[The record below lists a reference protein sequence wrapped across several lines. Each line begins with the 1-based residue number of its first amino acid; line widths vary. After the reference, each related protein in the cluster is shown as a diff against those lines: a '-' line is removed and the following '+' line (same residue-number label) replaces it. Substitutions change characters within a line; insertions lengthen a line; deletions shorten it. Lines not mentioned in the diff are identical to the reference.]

1 MTTIK
6 LDAIQV
12 LALSGFGVAIGIYL
26 KRWFPFLD
34 KVNVPASVA
43 GGLFYSLVI
52 LALRDRWLNFDMD
65 LVLQR
70 VLMIA
75 FFTTVGMSASARLLR
90 VGGRLMVV
98 FFGLASLGVVLEN
111 ILGVTMAKLL
121 GLNPLIGLVAGSVT
135 MAGGPATALAFGRT
149 FEEWGV
155 QSATVLGVAAAMGG
169 IVAGGLLGGYVGGG
183 LIDRWHPP
191 TPSDAHVPQAFD
203 PSSSAGEAEEAEVV
217 VSESLDA
224 NAATKTNESIMLN
237 ALVIAVAMGLG
248 TLVSAGLNTG
258 AEALGI
264 KLILPEYI
272 GAMIAAAVMRNLDDS
287 FRFLRIS
294 QERVDEL
301 GNVALNLFIVMAL
314 LTLRLW
320 ELFNLALPVLVI
332 IVTQVLLVW
341 AMARF
346 LVYYLMGRD
355 YDSAV
360 ASGGFCGFMLGT
372 TANALSSM
380 EVLTSKYGPAPRA
393 VIIVSLTGAFLIDFT
408 NAAIITA
415 MANWLR

>member
-1 MTTIK
+1 MPTLK

-98 FFGLASLGVVLEN
+98 FFGMASLGVILEN
-111 ILGVTMAKLL
+111 ILGIAMAKLL
-121 GLNPLIGLVAGSVT
+121 GLDPLIGLVAGSVT
-135 MAGGPATALAFGRT
+135 MAGGPATALAFGGT

-155 QSATVLGVAAAMGG
+155 ESATVLGVAAAMAG

-183 LIDRWHPP
+183 LIDKWHPP
-191 TPSDAHVPQAFD
+191 TPSEKHTGSGEPAGV
-203 PSSSAGEAEEAEVV
+203 SVTESATAPEEEAGP
-217 VSESLDA
+217 DA
-224 NAATKTNESIMLN
+224 GAKPNESIMLN
-237 ALVIAVAMGLG
+237 ALTIAVAMGLG
-248 TLVSAGLNTG
+248 ALVSMGLNAG

-272 GAMIAAAVMRNLDDS
+272 GAMIAAAVIRNLDDS

-320 ELFNLALPVLVI
+320 ELFNLALPVLMI
-332 IVTQVLLVW
+332 IVAQVFLVW
-341 AMARF
+341 ALARF

>member
-1 MTTIK
+1 MTTLK

-155 QSATVLGVAAAMGG
+155 ESATVLGVAAAMAG

-191 TPSDAHVPQAFD
+191 TPADAHVPQASD
-203 PSSSAGEAEEAEVV
+203 PSSSAGEAEEVEVV

>member
-12 LALSGFGVAIGIYL
+12 LALSGLGVAIGYYL
-26 KRWFPFLD
+26 KRLIPFLD

-43 GGLFYSLVI
+43 GGLFYSMVI
-52 LALRDRWLNFDMD
+52 LALRDRIINFEMD

-75 FFTTVGMSASARLLR
+75 FFTTVGMGASLKLLK
-90 VGGRLMVV
+90 VGGRLMLV
-98 FFGLASLGVVLEN
+98 FFCLATLGVLMEN
-111 ILGVTMAKLL
+111 VVGVTLAKLL

-135 MAGGPATALAFGRT
+135 MAGGPATALAFGAT

-155 QSATVLGVAAAMGG
+155 QSATVLGVAAAMAG

-183 LIDRWHPP
+183 IIESRKLGPAKNGSGNGGVEIDES
-191 TPSDAHVPQAFD
+191 TL
-203 PSSSAGEAEEAEVV
+203 GAEGGRP
-217 VSESLDA
+217 A
-224 NAATKTNESIMLN
+224 NDSIMVN
-237 ALVIAVAMGLG
+237 ALAIAVAMGLG
-248 TLVSAGLNTG
+248 TLVSMGLNG
-258 AEALGI
+258 AADVAGI

-272 GAMIAAAVMRNLDDS
+272 GAMIAAAFIRNLDDA
-287 FRFLRIS
+287 FGILRVS

-301 GNVALNLFIVMAL
+301 GNVSLNVFIVMAL

-332 IVTQVLLVW
+332 ILAQLLLVFLL
-341 AMARF
+341 ARF
-346 LVYYLMGRD
+346 LVFPLMGKD
-355 YDSAV
+355 YDGAV
-360 ASGGFCGFMLGT
+360 AGGGFCGFMLGT

-380 EVLTSKYGPAPRA
+380 EVLTSKYGSAPRA
-393 VIIVSLTGAFLIDFT
+393 VIVVSLTGAFLIEFT

>member
-1 MTTIK
+1 MTTLK

-12 LALSGFGVAIGIYL
+12 LALSGFGVAIGVYL
-26 KRWFPFLD
+26 KRWIPFLD
-34 KVNVPASVA
+34 RVNVPASVA
-43 GGLFYSLVI
+43 GGLVYSLLI
-52 LALRDRWLNFDMD
+52 LALRDRVMNFDMD

-75 FFTTVGMSASARLLR
+75 FFTTVGMGASLRLLK

-98 FFGLASLGVVLEN
+98 FFGLASAGVLLEN
-111 ILGVTMAKLL
+111 IVGVGMAKLL

-135 MAGGPATALAFGRT
+135 MAGGPATALAFGGT

-155 QSATVLGVAAAMGG
+155 ESATVLGVAAAMAG
-169 IVAGGLLGGYVGGG
+169 IVAGGLLGGFVGGG
-183 LIDRWHPP
+183 IIDSRKLRPIARIKGGSGP
-191 TPSDAHVPQAFD
+191 AVA
-203 PSSSAGEAEEAEVV
+203 EAEAPA
-217 VSESLDA
+217 SA
-224 NAATKTNESIMLN
+224 NTAVARPERPLVNDSIMMN
-237 ALVIAVAMGLG
+237 ALAIAVAMGLG
-248 TLVSAGLNTG
+248 TLVSMGLNEG
-258 AEALGI
+258 AAGLGI

-272 GAMIAAAVMRNLDDS
+272 GAMIAAAFIRNLDDS

-301 GNVALNLFIVMAL
+301 GNVALNVFIVMAL

-320 ELFNLALPVLVI
+320 ELFNLAIPVLII
-332 IVTQVLLVW
+332 IVVQVLLVW
-341 AMARF
+341 VMARF

-355 YDSAV
+355 FDSAV
-360 ASGGFCGFMLGT
+360 AAGGFCGFMLGT

-393 VIIVSLTGAFLIDFT
+393 VIVVSLTGAFLIDFT

-415 MANWLR
+415 IANWLR

>member
-1 MTTIK
+1 MTTLK

-12 LALSGFGVAIGIYL
+12 LALSGLGVAIGHYL
-26 KRWFPFLD
+26 KRLIPFLD

-52 LALRDRWLNFDMD
+52 LALRDRVINFDMD

-75 FFTTVGMSASARLLR
+75 FFTTVGMGASLKLLK
-90 VGGRLMVV
+90 VGGRLMLV
-98 FFGLASLGVVLEN
+98 FFGLATVGVFLENVLGVALAQ
-111 ILGVTMAKLL
+111 ML

-135 MAGGPATALAFGRT
+135 MAGGPATALAFGAT

-155 QSATVLGVAAAMGG
+155 QSATVLGVAAAMAG

-183 LIDRWHPP
+183 IIDSRRLSPARSGKGNGAVTIDESTLGRP
-191 TPSDAHVPQAFD
+191 TGRP
-203 PSSSAGEAEEAEVV
+203 
-217 VSESLDA
+217 A
-224 NAATKTNESIMLN
+224 NDSIMVN
-237 ALVIAVAMGLG
+237 ALAIAVAMGLG
-248 TLVSAGLNTG
+248 TLVSMGLNAG
-258 AEALGI
+258 AAAAGI

-272 GAMIAAAVMRNLDDS
+272 GAMIAAAFIRNLDDA
-287 FRFLRIS
+287 FGILRVS

-301 GNVALNLFIVMAL
+301 GNVSLNVFIVMAL

-332 IVTQVLLVW
+332 ILAQIALVFLL
-341 AMARF
+341 ARF
-346 LVYYLMGRD
+346 LVFPLMGKD
-355 YDSAV
+355 YDAAV
-360 ASGGFCGFMLGT
+360 AGGGFCGFMLGT

-380 EVLTSKYGPAPRA
+380 EVLTSKYGGAPRA
-393 VIIVSLTGAFLIDFT
+393 VIVVSLTGAFLIDFT

>member
-1 MTTIK
+1 MTTLK

-12 LALSGFGVAIGIYL
+12 LALSGFGVAIGTYL
-26 KRWFPFLD
+26 KRWVPFLD
-34 KVNVPASVA
+34 RVNVPASVA
-43 GGLFYSLVI
+43 GGLVYSLII
-52 LALRDRWLNFDMD
+52 LALRDRALNFDMD
-65 LVLQR
+65 LTLQR

-75 FFTTVGMSASARLLR
+75 FFTTVGMGASMRLLK
-90 VGGRLMVV
+90 VGGRLMMV
-98 FFGLASLGVVLEN
+98 FFGISTFGVLLENLLGV
-111 ILGVTMAKLL
+111 GMAKLL
-121 GLNPLIGLVAGSVT
+121 GINPLIGLVAGSVT
-135 MAGGPATALAFGRT
+135 MAGGPATALAFGGT
-149 FEEWGV
+149 FEQWGV
-155 QSATVLGVAAAMGG
+155 QSATVLGVAAAMAG

-183 LIDRWHPP
+183 IIDSERLQPLAGVKG
-191 TPSDAHVPQAFD
+191 SDGAAVTVDAAETE
-203 PSSSAGEAEEAEVV
+203 SSG
-217 VSESLDA
+217 
-224 NAATKTNESIMLN
+224 TNHSIMVN
-237 ALVIAVAMGLG
+237 ALAIAVAMGLG
-248 TLVSAGLNTG
+248 TMVSMGLNAG
-258 AEALGI
+258 AAGLGI

-272 GAMIAAAVMRNLDDS
+272 GAMIAAAFIRNLDDS
-287 FRFLRIS
+287 FQFLRIS

-332 IVTQVLLVW
+332 IAAQVALVW
-341 AMARF
+341 LMARF

-355 YDSAV
+355 FDSAV

-380 EVLTSKYGPAPRA
+380 EVLISKYGPAPRA

>member
-1 MTTIK
+1 MTTLK
-6 LDAIQV
+6 LDSIQV
-12 LALSGFGVAIGIYL
+12 LAISGFGIAVGVYL
-26 KRWFPFLD
+26 KRWIPFIER
-34 KVNVPASVA
+34 VNVPTSVA
-43 GGLFYSLVI
+43 GGLVFSLLI
-52 LALRDRWLNFDMD
+52 LGLRDRVINFEMD

-75 FFTTVGMSASARLLR
+75 FFTTVGMGASMRLLK
-90 VGGRLMVV
+90 VGGRLMAV
-98 FFGLASLGVVLEN
+98 FFGIASLGALLEN
-111 ILGVTMAKLL
+111 IVGVGLAKLL
-121 GLNPLIGLVAGSVT
+121 GLNPLIGLVAGSVS
-135 MAGGPATALAFGRT
+135 MAGGPATALAFGGT

-155 QSATVLGVAAAMGG
+155 ESATVLGVAAAMAG
-169 IVAGGLLGGYVGGG
+169 IVSGGLLGGFVGGG
-183 LIDRWHPP
+183 IIEGKRLRPASIGDGGAAARIDSADIAPP
-191 TPSDAHVPQAFD
+191 PE
-203 PSSSAGEAEEAEVV
+203 SSGA
-217 VSESLDA
+217 
-224 NAATKTNESIMLN
+224 NESIMMN

-248 TLVSAGLNTG
+248 TLVSLGLNAGAAGL
-258 AEALGI
+258 GI
-264 KLILPEYI
+264 RLILPEYI
-272 GAMIAAAVMRNLDDS
+272 GAMIAAAFIRNLDDS

-332 IVTQVLLVW
+332 IAAQVLLVW
-341 AMARF
+341 VMARF
-346 LVYYLMGRD
+346 LVYSLMGRD
-355 YDSAV
+355 FDSAV

-380 EVLTSKYGPAPRA
+380 EVLTSKYGAAPRA

-408 NAAIITA
+408 NAAIVTA

>member
-1 MTTIK
+1 MTTLK

-12 LALSGFGVAIGIYL
+12 LALSGFGVAVGVYL
-26 KRWFPFLD
+26 KRWIPFLD
-34 KVNVPASVA
+34 RVNVPSSVA
-43 GGLFYSLVI
+43 GGLVYALI
-52 LALRDRWLNFDMD
+52 TLALRDRVINFEMD

-75 FFTTVGMSASARLLR
+75 FFTTVGMGASLRLLR

-98 FFGLASLGVVLEN
+98 FFGASSLGALLEN
-111 ILGVTMAKLL
+111 VLGVGLAKLL
-121 GLNPLIGLVAGSVT
+121 GLNPLIGLVAGSVS
-135 MAGGPATALAFGRT
+135 MAGGPATALAFGGT

-155 QSATVLGVAAAMGG
+155 ESATVLGVAAAMAG
-169 IVAGGLLGGYVGGG
+169 IVSGGLLGGFVGGG
-183 LIDRWHPP
+183 IIDTKRLRPP
-191 TPSDAHVPQAFD
+191 SANEGAGAAIVEPGMGPQ
-203 PSSSAGEAEEAEVV
+203 PESAR
-217 VSESLDA
+217 A
-224 NAATKTNESIMLN
+224 NDSIMMN
-237 ALVIAVAMGLG
+237 ALAIAVAMGLG
-248 TLVSAGLNTG
+248 TLVSMGLNAG
-258 AEALGI
+258 AAGLGI

-272 GAMIAAAVMRNLDDS
+272 GAMIAAAFIRNLDDS

-320 ELFNLALPVLVI
+320 ELFHLALPVLVI
-332 IVTQVLLVW
+332 IAAQVLLVW

-346 LVYYLMGRD
+346 LVYALMGRD
-355 YDSAV
+355 FDGAV
-360 ASGGFCGFMLGT
+360 ASAGFCGFMLGT

-380 EVLTSKYGPAPRA
+380 EVLTSKYGAAPRA

-408 NAAIITA
+408 NAALITA

>member
-1 MTTIK
+1 MTTLK
-6 LDAIQV
+6 LDSIQV
-12 LALSGFGVAIGIYL
+12 LAISGFGIAVGVYL
-26 KRWFPFLD
+26 KRWIPFIER
-34 KVNVPASVA
+34 VNVPTSVA
-43 GGLFYSLVI
+43 GGLVFSLLI
-52 LALRDRWLNFDMD
+52 LGLRDRVINFEMD

-75 FFTTVGMSASARLLR
+75 FFTTVGMGASLRLLK
-90 VGGRLMVV
+90 VGGRLMAV
-98 FFGLASLGVVLEN
+98 FFGIASLGALLEN
-111 ILGVTMAKLL
+111 IVGVGLAKLL
-121 GLNPLIGLVAGSVT
+121 GLNPLIGLVAGSVS
-135 MAGGPATALAFGRT
+135 MAGGPATALAFGGT

-155 QSATVLGVAAAMGG
+155 ESATVLGVAAAMAG
-169 IVAGGLLGGYVGGG
+169 IVSGGLLGGFVGGG
-183 LIDRWHPP
+183 IIEGKRLRPASIGDGGAAARIDSADIAPP
-191 TPSDAHVPQAFD
+191 PE
-203 PSSSAGEAEEAEVV
+203 SSGA
-217 VSESLDA
+217 
-224 NAATKTNESIMLN
+224 NESIMMN

-248 TLVSAGLNTG
+248 TLVSLGLNAGAAGL
-258 AEALGI
+258 GI
-264 KLILPEYI
+264 RLILPEYI
-272 GAMIAAAVMRNLDDS
+272 GAMIAAAFIRNLDDS

-320 ELFNLALPVLVI
+320 ELFNLAIPVLVI
-332 IVTQVLLVW
+332 IAAQVLLVW

-346 LVYYLMGRD
+346 LVYSLMGRD
-355 YDSAV
+355 FDSAV

-380 EVLTSKYGPAPRA
+380 EVLTSKYGAAPRA

-408 NAAIITA
+408 NAAIVTA

>member
-12 LALSGFGVAIGIYL
+12 LALSALGVAIGYYL
-26 KRWFPFLD
+26 KRLIPFLD

-43 GGLFYSLVI
+43 GGLFYSVVI
-52 LALRDRWLNFDMD
+52 LALRDRVINFDMD

-75 FFTTVGMSASARLLR
+75 FFTTVGMGASLKLLK
-90 VGGRLMVV
+90 VGGRLMLV
-98 FFGLASLGVVLEN
+98 FFGLATLGVFLEN
-111 ILGVTMAKLL
+111 VVGVTLAKLL

-135 MAGGPATALAFGRT
+135 MAGGPATALAFGAT

-155 QSATVLGVAAAMGG
+155 QSATVLGVAAAMAG

-183 LIDRWHPP
+183 IIEKRKLGPAKNGNGNGGMEIDES
-191 TPSDAHVPQAFD
+191 TL
-203 PSSSAGEAEEAEVV
+203 GAE
-217 VSESLDA
+217 SGRPA
-224 NAATKTNESIMLN
+224 NDSIMVN
-237 ALVIAVAMGLG
+237 ALAIAVAMGLG
-248 TLVSAGLNTG
+248 TLVSIGLNAG
-258 AEALGI
+258 AAAAGI

-272 GAMIAAAVMRNLDDS
+272 GAMIAAAFIRNLDDA
-287 FRFLRIS
+287 FGILRVS

-301 GNVALNLFIVMAL
+301 GNVSLNVFIVMAL

-332 IVTQVLLVW
+332 ILAQLLLVFLL
-341 AMARF
+341 ARF
-346 LVYYLMGRD
+346 LVFPLMGKD
-355 YDSAV
+355 YDGAV
-360 ASGGFCGFMLGT
+360 AGGGFCGFMLGT

-380 EVLTSKYGPAPRA
+380 EVLTSKYGSAPRA
-393 VIIVSLTGAFLIDFT
+393 VIVVSLTGAFLIDFT